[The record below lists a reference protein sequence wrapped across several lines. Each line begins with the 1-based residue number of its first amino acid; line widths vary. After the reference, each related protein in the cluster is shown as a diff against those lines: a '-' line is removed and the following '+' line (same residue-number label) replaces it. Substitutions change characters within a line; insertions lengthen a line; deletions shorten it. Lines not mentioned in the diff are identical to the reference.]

1 MRSRRPKEPE
11 SNGGAL
17 SLTSDANSD
26 DDDDDDDD
34 DFDNASHDHG
44 NRDRDANGRAEES
57 AEEQHAFVLLSLA
70 SGEQTLVLANEDG
83 ALTDVDAQ
91 VRCE

>member
-1 MRSRRPKEPE
+1 M
-11 SNGGAL
+11 
-17 SLTSDANSD
+17 TSDANSD
-26 DDDDDDDD
+26 DDDDDDDAD
-34 DFDNASHDHG
+34 DDDADNATNDLNC
-44 NRDRDANGRAEES
+44 NRDRDANGHAEES

-91 VRCE
+91 VP

>member
-1 MRSRRPKEPE
+1 MTIAALRVRSRRRKEQQ
-11 SNGGAL
+11 SHSGAL

-26 DDDDDDDD
+26 DDDDDADDD
-34 DFDNASHDHG
+34 TIH
-44 NRDRDANGRAEES
+44 DANGHAEES

-91 VRCE
+91 VP